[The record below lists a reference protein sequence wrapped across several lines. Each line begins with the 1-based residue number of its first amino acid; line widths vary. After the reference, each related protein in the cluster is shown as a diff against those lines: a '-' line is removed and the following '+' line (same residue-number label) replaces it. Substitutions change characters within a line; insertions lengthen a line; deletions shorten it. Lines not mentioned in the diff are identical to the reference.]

1 MELNNLFFSSNI
13 IVFDEYTLIPQKDFI
28 NPEVISSFQNIN
40 FIDFFED
47 NKIEKYNKF
56 MRREIIQFPI
66 IRIFGTTIL
75 GQKSCIN
82 IHGYYPY
89 FFIEINESNYFNYKD
104 ENILRKFAY
113 LLENSYIKYSFDLIE
128 KESEY
133 YNKEKKNQRNI
144 ASQIIHNI
152 TIEKKTNIYGYYNN
166 QSTFLKIECY
176 NSEFIKGLRK
186 ILDGKVILDNFYQC
200 FDAHISYSTHFFSD
214 YNLFGMGMIKLNNF
228 SFRYKI
234 PESTYIDFITTLTKF
249 TDNII
254 WDNHKEK
261 LNYLKD
267 EEKKFISENNEFMVW
282 DNTIIKQ
289 MNFKIKYNLFNKSSK
304 SEIEVDCICNNII
317 IDKLELVDEEN
328 KLNTLESKQVD
339 ISNLKYHI
347 KHCTSLIDLWKEEI
361 ERREKYHMEKLTFEK
376 ISNQNFFE
384 KII

>member
-133 YNKEKKNQRNI
+133 YKKNQ
-144 ASQIIHNI
+144 NI
-152 TIEKKTNIYGYYNN
+152 TIKKKK
-166 QSTFLKIECY
+166 S
-176 NSEFIKGLRK
+176 
-186 ILDGKVILDNFYQC
+186 
-200 FDAHISYSTHFFSD
+200 
-214 YNLFGMGMIKLNNF
+214 
-228 SFRYKI
+228 
-234 PESTYIDFITTLTKF
+234 
-249 TDNII
+249 
-254 WDNHKEK
+254 KE
-261 LNYLKD
+261 
-267 EEKKFISENNEFMVW
+267 I
-282 DNTIIKQ
+282 
-289 MNFKIKYNLFNKSSK
+289 
-304 SEIEVDCICNNII
+304 
-317 IDKLELVDEEN
+317 
-328 KLNTLESKQVD
+328 
-339 ISNLKYHI
+339 
-347 KHCTSLIDLWKEEI
+347 
-361 ERREKYHMEKLTFEK
+361 
-376 ISNQNFFE
+376 
-384 KII
+384 